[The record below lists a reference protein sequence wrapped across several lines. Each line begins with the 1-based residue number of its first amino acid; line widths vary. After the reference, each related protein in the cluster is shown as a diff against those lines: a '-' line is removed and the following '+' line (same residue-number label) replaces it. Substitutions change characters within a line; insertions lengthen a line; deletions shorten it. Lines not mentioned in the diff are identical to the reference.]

1 LAKALTVSDD
11 DMPFDVRTL
20 YLDGCV
26 ELAVSGEI
34 DLSVSERLWH
44 AIEQVISPDRPLVLD
59 MHRVTFFDVSG
70 LRVLL
75 EASQRLDGDP
85 ARLILRS
92 PSPIVLR
99 VLSATATNEAL
110 IIQGV
115 RDDVRRTKH
124 RLT

>member
-1 LAKALTVSDD
+1 MALTKLTVSDE
-11 DMPFDVRTL
+11 MSFNVRTM
-20 YLDGCV
+20 YVDGCA
-26 ELAVSGEI
+26 ELAISDEI
-34 DLSVSERLWH
+34 DMSVSERFWE

-59 MHRVTFFDVSG
+59 MHRVTFFDISG

-75 EASQRLDGDP
+75 QASQRLDGDP

-110 IIQGV
+110 TPIV
-115 RDDVRRTKH
+115 H
-124 RLT
+124 RAG